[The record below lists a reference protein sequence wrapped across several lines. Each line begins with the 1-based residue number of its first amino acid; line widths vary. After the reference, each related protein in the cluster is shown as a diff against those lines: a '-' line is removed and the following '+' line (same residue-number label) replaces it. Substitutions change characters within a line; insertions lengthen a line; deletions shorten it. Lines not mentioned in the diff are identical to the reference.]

1 MTKKELEKKLEQN
14 ISLEQ
19 KIEYL
24 NRLSK
29 PYIKNNKKKIFFEQY
44 MNGDGSELKCKFWS
58 KHSSSRIA
66 FDLYSCLVNDNSIDD
81 FEFEYQLPGILYKH
95 KESRK
100 PNMDVYY
107 RKGSTIYFIESK
119 FTETPS
125 DSLPQAY
132 YIETDEY
139 KDTHNKT
146 VVEPIEKRF
155 RENSFV
161 AAEFSRFAQKYKN
174 KTEHIDDKDWFDYK
188 QEICHLFG
196 IIFYAKEK
204 LTTSTIKQI
213 DFRNIVYD
221 FDDYEIFGKEH
232 ISQSA
237 IQFIADAKNLISKI
251 FEHEKIDIKFSYN
264 YDFTQKIL
272 PKYEDKNAYGTEI
285 SVKDI
290 MKQYLID

>member
-1 MTKKELEKKLEQN
+1 MTKKELEKRLEHD

-29 PYIKNNKKKIFFEQY
+29 PYINNNKKKIFFDQY
-44 MNGDGSELKCKFWS
+44 MNGDGSELKSKFWS

-66 FDLYSCLVNDNSIDD
+66 FDLYSCLANENKIDD
-81 FEFEYQLPGILYKH
+81 FEFEYQLPGIIYKN
-95 KESRK
+95 KESGK

-107 RKGSTIYFIESK
+107 QKGSNIYFIESK

-125 DSLPQAY
+125 SQLPQAY
-132 YIETDEY
+132 YIKTD
-139 KDTHNKT
+139 
-146 VVEPIEKRF
+146 
-155 RENSFV
+155 
-161 AAEFSRFAQKYKN
+161 KYKN
-174 KTEHIDDKDWFDYK
+174 TSGDYVNEPLQNRFRNNLFIAELFSDFCYSYIGNIKKNTKDWFDYK

-204 LTTSTIKQI
+204 LTKSTIKQI

-221 FDDYEIFGKEH
+221 FDDYKDLGKEH

-237 IQFIADAKNLISKI
+237 LHFINDAKDLVNRI

-264 YDFTQKIL
+264 YDFIQRIL
-272 PKYEDKNAYGTEI
+272 PDFENKTAYGTDI

-290 MKQYLID
+290 MKQYLLD

>member
-95 KESRK
+95 KESGK

-125 DSLPQAY
+125 SKLPQAY
-132 YIETDEY
+132 YIKTD
-139 KDTHNKT
+139 
-146 VVEPIEKRF
+146 
-155 RENSFV
+155 
-161 AAEFSRFAQKYKN
+161 KYKN
-174 KTEHIDDKDWFDYK
+174 TSNDYVSESLQNRFRNNLFIAELFSNFCYKYIDNIKKNTKDWFDYK

-237 IQFIADAKNLISKI
+237 IQFIADAKDLISKI

-264 YDFTQKIL
+264 YDFIQKIL

-290 MKQYLID
+290 MKQYLIE

>member
-1 MTKKELEKKLEQN
+1 MTKKELEKKLEQD

-29 PYIKNNKKKIFFEQY
+29 PYIKNNKKKIFFDQY

-66 FDLYSCLVNDNSIDD
+66 FDLYSCLANDNSIDD
-81 FEFEYQLPGILYKH
+81 FEFEYQLPGILYKN
-95 KESRK
+95 KESGK

-107 RKGSTIYFIESK
+107 QKGSTIYFIESK

-132 YIETDEY
+132 YIETDVY
-139 KDTHNKT
+139 KNTRNKT

-155 RENSFV
+155 RDNSFV
-161 AAEFSRFAQKYKN
+161 STEFSRFAQKYKD

-188 QEICHLFG
+188 QETCHLFG
-196 IIFYAKEK
+196 IIFYAIER
-204 LTTSTIKQI
+204 LSTSTIKQI
-213 DFRNIVYD
+213 NFRNIVYD
-221 FDDYEIFGKEH
+221 FDDYEILGKEH

-237 IQFIADAKNLISKI
+237 LQFINDAKELTNRI

-264 YDFTQKIL
+264 YDFIQSIL
-272 PKYEDKNAYGTEI
+272 PDFENKKAYGSEL

-290 MKQYLID
+290 MKQYLVE

>member
-1 MTKKELEKKLEQN
+1 MTKDELIEKLENISDSKKSEYRKRISIPYIKNGQKKIFFDQYTNGSGKELEKK
-14 ISLEQ
+14 
-19 KIEYL
+19 
-24 NRLSK
+24 
-29 PYIKNNKKKIFFEQY
+29 
-44 MNGDGSELKCKFWS
+44 FWS
-58 KHSSSRIA
+58 KISSSRIA
-66 FDLYSCLVNDNSIDD
+66 FDLYSCLVNDETVDD
-81 FEFEYQLPGILYKH
+81 FEFEYKLPGILYKK
-95 KESRK
+95 KESGV

-107 RKGSTIYFIESK
+107 QKGSTIYFIESK

-139 KDTHNKT
+139 KNTRNKT

-161 AAEFSRFAQKYKN
+161 AAEFSRFAQKYKD

-188 QEICHLFG
+188 QETCHLFG
-196 IIFYAKEK
+196 IIFYAIER
-204 LTTSTIKQI
+204 LSTSTIKQI
-213 DFRNIVYD
+213 NFRNIVYD
-221 FDDYEIFGKEH
+221 FDDYEILGKEH

-237 IQFIADAKNLISKI
+237 LQFINDAKELTNRI

-264 YDFTQKIL
+264 YDFIQSIL
-272 PKYEDKNAYGTEI
+272 PDFENKKAYGSEL

-290 MKQYLID
+290 MKQYLVE